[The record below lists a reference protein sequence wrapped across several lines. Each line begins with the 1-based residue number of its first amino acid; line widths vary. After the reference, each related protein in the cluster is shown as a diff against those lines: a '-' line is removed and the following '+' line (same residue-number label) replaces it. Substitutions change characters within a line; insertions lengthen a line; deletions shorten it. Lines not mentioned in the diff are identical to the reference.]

1 MNERSLDKE
10 NNDIYYDSA
19 NRCVSRTGGF
29 VDSTAQ
35 KIKSYLQT
43 FVGECFTAREAGVE
57 WYDKVLGQDIL
68 AVDAAKAEIREKIL
82 LVSGVK
88 SVKEVSVMVD
98 GRNTKFEYTV
108 VLEDGSV
115 IEDEVNG
122 RA

>member
-1 MNERSLDKE
+1 MNERSVDME
-10 NNDIYYDSA
+10 NNDIYYDSV
-19 NRCVSRTGGF
+19 NRCVSRTVNF
-29 VDSTAQ
+29 TDSTAQ
-35 KIKSYLQT
+35 KIKTYLQT

-57 WYDKVLGQDIL
+57 WYDRVLGQDIL

-88 SVKEVSVMVD
+88 SVKDVSVRVE

-108 VLEDGSV
+108 VLDDGSV
-115 IEDEVNG
+115 VKDEVNG